1 MGSLA
6 VILSLCTVVAVGIV
20 YFFTDNIILS
30 LLVLA
35 VGLALAFYLDKKWRL
50 DEAKDRVKDADVEN
64 RKRILES
71 FNKLKDYKE
80 QIDRQHQ
87 GVMSS
92 AVDNIYDTSNHILH
106 DNSIDLKFV
115 QQVGLYIPRIN
126 KILDTYLL
134 KSADTV
140 FKSQS
145 QEFMVR
151 TSDVFTK
158 LLTAS
163 GSQDVKEAESLMQ
176 ALEETYRQH
185 GFSSKD
191 DGGNL
196 S

>member
-6 VILSLCTVVAVGIV
+6 VILSLCTVAAVGIV
-20 YFFTDNIILS
+20 YFFTDSILLS

-35 VGLALAFYLDKKWRL
+35 VGLALALYLDKKWRL
-50 DEAKDRVKDADVEN
+50 VEADNRINDTDIKN
-64 RKRILES
+64 RKRILEN
-71 FNKLKDYKE
+71 FNKLKAYKE

-87 GVMSS
+87 GVMSG
-92 AVDNIYDTSNHILH
+92 AVDNIYDVSNHILH

-134 KSADTV
+134 KSADMA
-140 FKSQS
+140 FKNES

-151 TSDVFTK
+151 TSEAFTR

-163 GSQDVKEAESLMQ
+163 GGQDMKEAESLMR
-176 ALEETYRQH
+176 ALDETYRSH
-185 GFSSKD
+185 GLLSKD

-196 S
+196 

>member
-1 MGSLA
+1 
-6 VILSLCTVVAVGIV
+6 
-20 YFFTDNIILS
+20 
-30 LLVLA
+30 LA

-87 GVMSS
+87 VVMSS

>member
-20 YFFTDNIILS
+20 YFFTDNLLLS
-30 LLVLA
+30 LVVLT
-35 VGLALAFYLDKKWRL
+35 VGLTLAFYLDKKWRL
-50 DEAKDRVKDADVEN
+50 EEAKDRVKDVDIKN
-64 RKRILES
+64 RKKVLEDFS
-71 FNKLKDYKE
+71 KLRGYKE
-80 QIDRQHQ
+80 QIDRRHQ
-87 GVMSS
+87 GIMAS
-92 AVDNIYDTSNHILH
+92 AVDNIYDVSNHILH
-106 DNSIDLKFV
+106 DDGIDLKFV
-115 QQVGLYIPRIN
+115 LQVGLYIPRIN

-134 KSADTV
+134 KSADMA

-163 GSQDVKEAESLMQ
+163 GSQDMKEAESLMQ
-176 ALEETYRQH
+176 ALDETYRLH
-185 GFSSKD
+185 GLSSKD